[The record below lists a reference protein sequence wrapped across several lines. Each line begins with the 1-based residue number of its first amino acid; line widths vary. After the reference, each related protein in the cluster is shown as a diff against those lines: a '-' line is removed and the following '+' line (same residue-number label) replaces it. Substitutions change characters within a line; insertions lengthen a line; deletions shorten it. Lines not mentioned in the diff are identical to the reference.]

1 MIAYF
6 ADTFYYLAL
15 LNEEDDAHPS
25 ALEAARSI
33 GGRLVTTTWVL
44 TEVADGLAPRS
55 TRGLFAQF
63 NALLHLDSR
72 LTIIPSTQEWF
83 DRGVALYTARRDKD
97 WSLTDCISFVVM
109 RQLGISEALTA
120 DHHFEQAGFSVLL
133 R

>member
-6 ADTFYYLAL
+6 AGTFYYLAL

-25 ALEAARSI
+25 ALQAARSI

-55 TRGLFAQF
+55 TRALFVQF

-72 LTIIPSTQEWF
+72 LTIVPATQEWF
-83 DRGVALYTARRDKD
+83 DRGVALYTDRPDKD

-109 RQLGISEALTA
+109 KHLGITTALTA
-120 DHHFEQAGFSVLL
+120 DRHFEQAGFSVLL
-133 R
+133 K